1 MIVALPP
8 YVTLRAGERA
18 LALIPQDRQVGFLN
32 EALLTVGG
40 LIVLTLGTIWF
51 NALRGFAPEAP
62 GGSTFFSILFLIGPV
77 IVGRFLRKPAV
88 YVLTNQ
94 RLIVAEDDEID
105 LRDISRLRV
114 WTTRVVVYSGRL
126 KSSLTDLVNPPA
138 VATLIRDAIAVTGGR

>member
-1 MIVALPP
+1 MALPP
-8 YVTLRAGERA
+8 HVTLRAGERA
-18 LALIPQDRQVGFLN
+18 LALIPQDRQVGLLN

-51 NALRGFAPEAP
+51 NALRGLAPEAP

-77 IVGRFLRKPAV
+77 IVGRFLRQPAI
-88 YVLTNQ
+88 YVLTDQ

-114 WTTRVVVYSGRL
+114 WTTRVVVQSRQAR
-126 KSSLTDLVNPPA
+126 SSLTELVNPPA
-138 VATLIRDAIAVTGGR
+138 VAALIRDAIAITRGR

>member
-8 YVTLRAGERA
+8 HVTLRAGERA

-51 NALRGFAPEAP
+51 NALRGLSPEAP
-62 GGSTFFSILFLIGPV
+62 GGSTFFSILFLIGP
-77 IVGRFLRKPAV
+77 IIIGRFLRRPDV

-105 LRDISRLRV
+105 LHDITRLRV
-114 WTTRVVVYSGRL
+114 WTTRVVIYSGRL
-126 KSSLTDLVNPPA
+126 KSRMTDLVNPPA
-138 VATLIRDAIAVTGGR
+138 VATLIRDAIALNGGR